1 MTGIDLRSI
10 TGRVLE
16 QDVFRRYGKVVD
28 IVGLT
33 IEATG
38 PAMRVGDLCY
48 VSPESTNAGYSSLT
62 SNQDKNNGNSAR
74 IPVEVVGF
82 RGERILLMPLGD
94 MRGIGPGTVL
104 IPTHKPRMVRVGNNL
119 LGRVLDGLGQPI
131 DGGPAPLWETEVPL
145 MASPPPPMSRQRV
158 LEPIGSGVR
167 AVDSCISCG
176 KGQRMGIMSGS
187 GVGKSKL
194 MGMIARNTNADIN
207 VISLV
212 GERGREVKDF
222 IEADLGDEG
231 LARSVVV
238 VATSDTPAL
247 IRISGA
253 YTATAIA
260 EWFRGQGADVMLMMD
275 SVTRFA
281 MAQREVG
288 LAIGEPPTT
297 KGYPPSVF
305 SLLPRLL
312 ERAGNAETGSITG
325 FYTVL
330 VEADDMNDPIGDAVR
345 SILDGHIVLSRDL
358 ASRGHFPAIDV
369 LESVSRAMNEVTTPR
384 HRELANQMR
393 GIMATYRD
401 AEELINIGA
410 YVAGSNVEIDQSI
423 QLISNIRAFLRQ
435 NMDEQSA
442 FADIE
447 NHMALA
453 MRSR

>member
-1 MTGIDLRSI
+1 MTGIDLRPI
-10 TGRVLE
+10 TERVAD
-16 QDVFRRYGKVVD
+16 QDVFQRYGKVVD

-48 VSPESTNAGYSSLT
+48 VAPESIDDGHASLT
-62 SNQDKNNGNSAR
+62 RNHGSNNGNSNR
-74 IPVEVVGF
+74 IPLEVVGF
-82 RGERILLMPLGD
+82 RGDRILLMPLGD

-104 IPTHKPRMVRVGNNL
+104 IPTHKPRMVRVGNTL

-131 DGGPAPLWETEVPL
+131 DGAPPPLWETEVPL
-145 MASPPPPMSRQRV
+145 VASPPPPMSRQRV

-167 AVDSCISCG
+167 AVDSCITSG

-222 IEADLGDEG
+222 IESDLGDEG

-358 ASRGHFPAIDV
+358 ASRGHYPAIDV

-384 HRELANQMR
+384 HRQLANQMR

-410 YVAGSNVEIDQSI
+410 YVAGSNAEIDQSI

-435 NMDEQSA
+435 DMDEQSA

-447 NHMALA
+447 NYMALA